1 MEEKVINLVE
11 ETVKRIKELAQ
22 ARIDVEN
29 KKNELDVHERDLQ
42 SIVNVLGVES
52 KDYLV
57 KKNLIDMTVDAVKQS
72 EANVEKLSFK
82 KSELKPVLDA
92 VAEEFQNALKAEQE
106 TEYEIRLGENDDR
119 GYPMGRRAYNQLMT
133 YLNERVE
140 WTAKTAAQLMV
151 LVANMNENEAHV
163 KSKSFDN
170 VIKLRSSNVLVLYHS
185 ILENMS
191 GKGYNT
197 AKDFLTVWANCGQAI
212 TNAVRSA
219 SNERKP
225 SSENRNIPRPSN
237 CRHRVAVNRLDQADE
252 KHQTLRLNL
261 YNKSNRCAQ
270 SRRVMFADARRPA

>member
-1 MEEKVINLVE
+1 MEEKTIILVD

-29 KKNELDVHERDLQ
+29 KKNELVVHERDLE
-42 SIVNVLGVES
+42 SIVNVLGIDS

-57 KKNLIDMTVDAVKQS
+57 KKNIIDITADSVKQS
-72 EANVEKLSFK
+72 ESDVERLSFK

-106 TEYEIRLGENDDR
+106 TEYEIKLGENDSR
-119 GYPMGRRAYNQLMT
+119 GFPMGRRAYNQLMT

-151 LVANMNENEAHV
+151 LVSNMNENEAHV
-163 KSKSFDN
+163 KSKNFDN
-170 VIKLRSSNVLVLYHS
+170 IIKLRSSNVLVLYHT

-212 TNAVRSA
+212 TNAVR
-219 SNERKP
+219 EIH
-225 SSENRNIPRPSN
+225 SSHESTRELG
-237 CRHRVAVNRLDQADE
+237 A
-252 KHQTLRLNL
+252 KLNL
-261 YNKSNRCAQ
+261 IEDEFDKSFDDLPHEDVEVVSTKDEVA
-270 SRRVMFADARRPA
+270 PEL

>member
-1 MEEKVINLVE
+1 MEEKVLNLVD
-11 ETVKRIKELAQ
+11 ETVKRIKDLAQ
-22 ARIDVEN
+22 ARLDVEN

-42 SIVNVLGVES
+42 SIANVLGVES

-72 EANVEKLSFK
+72 EENVERLSFK

-92 VAEEFQNALKAEQE
+92 VAEEFQNALKSEQE
-106 TEYEIRLGENDDR
+106 TEYEIKLGDTDDR

-212 TNAVRSA
+212 TNAVREVHKVHESTR
-219 SNERKP
+219 ELGTK
-225 SSENRNIPRPSN
+225 
-237 CRHRVAVNRLDQADE
+237 
-252 KHQTLRLNL
+252 LNL
-261 YNKSNRCAQ
+261 IEDEFDKSFDDLPHDDTDVVTTKDEVAPE
-270 SRRVMFADARRPA
+270 V

>member
-1 MEEKVINLVE
+1 MEDKVINLVD
-11 ETVKRIKELAQ
+11 ETVKRIKDLAQ

-29 KKNELDVHERDLQ
+29 KKNELIVHERDLE

-57 KKNLIDMTVDAVKQS
+57 KKNLIDMTADAIKQA
-72 EANVEKLSFK
+72 ENNVEKLSFK
-82 KSELKPVLDA
+82 KSELKPVLDTIT
-92 VAEEFQNALKAEQE
+92 EEFQNALKSEQE

-119 GYPMGRRAYNQLMT
+119 GYPMGRRAYTQLMT

-151 LVANMNENEAHV
+151 LVANMKENETHV
-163 KSKSFDN
+163 KSKNFDN

-197 AKDFLTVWANCGQAI
+197 AKDFLTVWANCGQEI
-212 TNAVRSA
+212 TNAVREVHKVHESTR
-219 SNERKP
+219 ELGTK
-225 SSENRNIPRPSN
+225 
-237 CRHRVAVNRLDQADE
+237 
-252 KHQTLRLNL
+252 LNL
-261 YNKSNRCAQ
+261 IEDEFNKSFDDLPQ
-270 SRRVMFADARRPA
+270 SETEVVTTKDEVAPEA

>member
-1 MEEKVINLVE
+1 MEDKVINLVD

-22 ARIDVEN
+22 ARIDVES
-29 KKNELDVHERDLQ
+29 KENELKVHERDLE
-42 SIVNVLGVES
+42 SIVNVLGVDS
-52 KDYLV
+52 KDYLI
-57 KKNLIDMTVDAVKQS
+57 KKNLIDITVDSIKKLES
-72 EANVEKLSFK
+72 DVERLSYK

-106 TEYEIRLGENDDR
+106 TEYDIKLGDFDER
-119 GYPMGRRAYNQLMT
+119 GYPMGRKAYNQLKT

-151 LVANMNENEAHV
+151 LVSNMNENDEHV

-197 AKDFLTVWANCGQAI
+197 AKDFLTMWANCGQAL
-212 TNAVRSA
+212 TNAVRDVHKSHE
-219 SNERKP
+219 STRELGTK
-225 SSENRNIPRPSN
+225 
-237 CRHRVAVNRLDQADE
+237 
-252 KHQTLRLNL
+252 LNL
-261 YNKSNRCAQ
+261 IEDEFDKSFDDLEHTDECVITTKDEVAPE
-270 SRRVMFADARRPA
+270 V